1 MKPETRAHIVTK
13 DITGAHQG
21 SQLHEKAY
29 KIALRTILE
38 AHRQS
43 IKECADL
50 ALAYGR
56 EEPYARTASQLI
68 AGRITQDADR
78 YPIPEFD
85 ERKERSS
92 NKANNESDV
101 YPRALSADEINLLY
115 LMDALKQ
122 TAKRVLHQK

>member
-1 MKPETRAHIVTK
+1 MKPETRAHIAAE
-13 DITGAHQG
+13 DIMNLPPLTVVNDAT
-21 SQLHEKAY
+21 Y

-43 IKECADL
+43 IVECADL

-56 EEPYARTASQLI
+56 EFPYARVASQEI
-68 AGRITQDADR
+68 ANHIVNDADR
-78 YPIPEFD
+78 YPIPAFD
-85 ERKERSS
+85 GRKERSS